1 MKPLVLSFVASVP
14 GPSMLPPCGL
24 PEICLAGRSN
34 VGKSSIVNRLSTG
47 NPARTSQ
54 RPGCTRMFNLYR
66 ALEGFVLVDLPGYGY
81 AEAPVEDR
89 RRWPVWIGE
98 YLSTR
103 RELAGVVL
111 VVDARHPALDSDAG
125 AAQALR
131 ESGREF
137 LVVLNKSDKMGRA
150 RLAGSLAS
158 AGSLGPV
165 IAVSCRTGEGM
176 DPLRRWI
183 LRTALGKGEGPR

>member
-1 MKPLVLSFVASVP
+1 MRPLSLSFVASVP
-14 GPSMLPPCGL
+14 GPSGLPPCGL

-34 VGKSSIVNRLSTG
+34 VGKSSIINGLSAG
-47 NPARTSQ
+47 SPARTSQ

-66 ALEGFVLVDLPGYGY
+66 AEEGFVLVDLPGYGY
-81 AEAPVEDR
+81 AEAPAEDR
-89 RRWPVWIGE
+89 RRWPLWIGE

-103 RELAGVVL
+103 RVLTGVVL
-111 VVDARHPALDSDAG
+111 VVDARHPSLESDAG

-137 LVVLNKSDKMGRA
+137 LVVLNKSDKTSRA
-150 RLAGSLAS
+150 KLACSLAS
-158 AGSLGPV
+158 AGLLGPV
-165 IAVSCRTGEGM
+165 MAVSCRTGEGM

-183 LRTALGKGEGPR
+183 LKTALGKGESPR

>member
-1 MKPLVLSFVASVP
+1 MRLLSLSFVASVP
-14 GPSMLPPCGL
+14 GPSMLPPVGL

-34 VGKSSIVNRLSTG
+34 VGKSSIVNRLSAG
-47 NPARTSQ
+47 RPARTSQ
-54 RPGCTRMFNLYR
+54 RPGCTRTFNLYR
-66 ALEGFVLVDLPGYGY
+66 AEEGFVLVDLPGYGY
-81 AEAPVEDR
+81 AEAPAEDR
-89 RRWPVWIGE
+89 RRWHRWIAE
-98 YLSTR
+98 YISMR

-111 VVDARHPALDSDAG
+111 VLDARHPSLDSDAD
-125 AAQALR
+125 AALALR

-150 RLAGSLAS
+150 RLAGSVAS

-165 IAVSCRTGEGM
+165 IAVSSRTGEGM